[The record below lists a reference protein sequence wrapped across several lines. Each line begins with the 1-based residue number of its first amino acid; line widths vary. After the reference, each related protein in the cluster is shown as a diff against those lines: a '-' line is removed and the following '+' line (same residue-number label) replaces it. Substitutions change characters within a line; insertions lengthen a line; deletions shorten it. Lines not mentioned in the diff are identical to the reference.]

1 MILRYGDIVHFLPGI
16 ARGRVVDA
24 RSGKPVE
31 KVHIVVVSGEE
42 EDFTNPNGEFSIK
55 TSKRFPLD
63 ITIEHRGYSR
73 QSVRFSQ
80 DNEPVLI
87 TLQPE

>member
-24 RSGKPVE
+24 RSGKPVG
-31 KVHIVVVSGEE
+31 KVHIVVVAGEE
-42 EDFTNPNGEFSIK
+42 EDFTNPNGEFNIK
-55 TSKRFPLD
+55 TGRRFPFD
-63 ITIEHRGYSR
+63 VTVEHQGYRR

-80 DNEPVLI
+80 DNEPVI
-87 TLQPE
+87 IALQPE